1 MTDRLPGVPA
11 QPPASTVA
19 STPASTVASTPTFM
33 SASASAPTAVA
44 CLPVPPVPPWS
55 GGAQPPVLGQAARS
69 IPKATLVAVKVD
81 GPPRSPGFVEHAYL
95 RRLGLRPDEVAALR
109 GRLTAELPWELLAA
123 SAADPGDR
131 PLRAAVLAAAHGP
144 ALRALGGELE
154 GLRRADATAEG
165 RARAGRAAAA
175 NAAYDHN
182 AAVEP
187 IGMLNLERL
196 EMAPAGI
203 ERGELVATVPLA
215 PLEETAV
222 TQKEWSV
229 TSKEF
234 SSIVTDSLENVS
246 ETGVTDNTELAQSTT
261 NQLQHSNQ
269 FNVTGTVSGG
279 ISLISGSASSG
290 MTSQS
295 ADSQSATD
303 SRKHATAITQ
313 KASART
319 KQEHKV
325 TITTTTVTGSSET
338 TTRTLR
344 NASPTDA
351 VRIDYFSMMRKWR
364 VRLYR
369 SGLRLT
375 YDLAIPEPAGALRQ
389 SYAELAA
396 LEARLGPFRFDVPHS
411 DITEEVRA
419 GENQAHY
426 LVLAERYGAAVPLAP
441 GPHPDIHVNV
451 TAPNNDGAAIFDAPP
466 LNVPDRYWIKNLQF
480 RFTSES
486 RTGDYNYNLKVLGS
500 SIPEWNEPFGTHG
513 PVDLADPVNGALLAH
528 ASGPCTVS
536 FHLVNNRQTWLS
548 LTAVVEPTDEARR
561 QWQNDVWAALFNAAQ
576 TKYYAEQQ
584 DLAARAAAL
593 RERLNGVDTLTLRRE
608 ESDEIMK
615 GVLRFLLG
623 VDYHLMPSEVVDA
636 FKASVGNDPD
646 RLGRGAGFPGD
657 DTGSLG
663 TSSAAWAAVLGHEAE
678 VAFVNQAIEWE
689 NVVTFLYSYFW
700 DAPAAWPF
708 VSRISHPDANRQA
721 FLRAGSARVVLTV
734 RKGWEEAWVRF
745 AEGGFRGAPLP
756 ADHPYLTIAREIAA
770 YDDRNYPGIPPA
782 NPGSSSLLL
791 EDEVVTTC
799 AAVVQP
805 AAGGA
810 PVLVPVAS
818 SEGFDPGTVVVV
830 DEYDDRRIQ
839 ENATVVRVPDDGHLL
854 LSGLAHRHDGS
865 LTPFPVRRPG
875 HRGTLI
881 AEWNEYTPTSGTDIA
896 VSSRLKD
903 IA

>member
-1 MTDRLPGVPA
+1 MPDHFPD
-11 QPPASTVA
+11 
-19 STPASTVASTPTFM
+19 TPAPPTP
-33 SASASAPTAVA
+33 PT
-44 CLPVPPVPPWS
+44 PPTPPWPD
-55 GGAQPPVLGQAARS
+55 GQPPVLGHAARS
-69 IPKATLVAVKVD
+69 IPKATLVPLRVD
-81 GPPRSPGFVEHAYL
+81 GPQRGPAFAGHAYL
-95 RRLGLRPDEVAALR
+95 RGLDLRPGEVAAVR
-109 GRLTAELPWELLAA
+109 EQVTADLPWELLAA
-123 SAADPGDR
+123 CAAAPADR
-131 PLRAAVLAAAHGP
+131 TLRAAALAAADGA
-144 ALRALGGELE
+144 ALRALGAALERVRRAAGTEE
-154 GLRRADATAEG
+154 GLALAA
-165 RARAGRAAAA
+165 RAAAA

-182 AAVEP
+182 AAVTP
-187 IGMLNLERL
+187 IGMMNLERL

-203 ERGELVATVPLA
+203 ERGELVATIPLA

-222 TQKEWSV
+222 SQKEWSV

-234 SSIVTDSLENVS
+234 SSIVTDTLENVS
-246 ETGVTDNTELAQSTT
+246 ETGVTDNTELSQSTT

-279 ISLISGSASSG
+279 IPLISGSVTSG
-290 MTSQS
+290 MTSQNS
-295 ADSQSATD
+295 DSQSATD
-303 SRKHATAITQ
+303 SRKHATTLTQ
-313 KASART
+313 KASSRT

-338 TTRTLR
+338 TTRTLK
-344 NASPTDA
+344 NASPTDPI
-351 VRIDYFSMMRKWR
+351 RIDYFSMMRKWR

-375 YDLAIPEPAGALRQ
+375 YDLAIPEPAGALREA
-389 SYAELAA
+389 YAELAA
-396 LEARLGPFRFDVPHS
+396 LESKVGPFQFDVPHS
-411 DITEEVRA
+411 DITEEVRP
-419 GENQAHY
+419 GESQPHY
-426 LVLAERYGAAVPLAP
+426 LVLAERYGAVVQLAP
-441 GPHPDIHVNV
+441 GPHPDVHVNA
-451 TAPNNDGAAIFDAPP
+451 TAPNNDGAGIYDAPP
-466 LNVPDRYWIKNLQF
+466 LTVPDSYWIKNLWFQF
-480 RFTSES
+480 ASES

-500 SIPEWNEPFGTHG
+500 TIPEWNEPFGSHG
-513 PVDLADPVNGALLAH
+513 PVDLADPANGALLRH
-528 ASGPCTVS
+528 AGGPSVVS

-561 QWQNDVWAALFNAAQ
+561 QWQNGVWSALFNAAQ

-593 RERLNGVDTLTLRRE
+593 RDRLNGVDTLTLRRE
-608 ESDEIMK
+608 ESDEVMK

-623 VDYHLMPSEVVDA
+623 VDYHVMPQEVVDA

-646 RLGRGAGFPGD
+646 RLRHGAGFPGD
-657 DTGSLG
+657 DTGGIGVSA
-663 TSSAAWAAVLGHEAE
+663 AAWAAVLGHEAE
-678 VAFVNQAIEWE
+678 VAFINQAIEWE

-700 DAPAAWPF
+700 DAPAAWGF
-708 VSRISHPDANRQA
+708 VSRITHPDANRQA

-745 AEGGFRGAPLP
+745 AEGGFHGAPLP

-782 NPGSSSLLL
+782 NPGSSALLL

-799 AAVVQP
+799 AAVVEP

-818 SEGFDPGTVVVV
+818 SAGFEADAVVLV

-839 ENATVVRVPDDGHLL
+839 ETARVVRVPDDGRHLL
-854 LSGLAHRHDGS
+854 LAGLTHRHDGT

-875 HRGTLI
+875 RRGTLI

-896 VSSRLKD
+896 VSSPLKD
-903 IA
+903 MS

>member
-1 MTDRLPGVPA
+1 MTDRIPGAPG
-11 QPPASTVA
+11 QSTAS
-19 STPASTVASTPTFM
+19 
-33 SASASAPTAVA
+33 
-44 CLPVPPVPPWS
+44 PWP
-55 GGAQPPVLGQAARS
+55 GGAQPVEPSWPGGAKPVGSPWPGGTPSRPVLAHAARS
-69 IPKATLVAVKVD
+69 IDKATLVPLKVD
-81 GPPRSPGFVEHAYL
+81 APPHGPGLVEHAYL
-95 RRLGLRPDEVAALR
+95 RRLDPRPDEVTALR

-131 PLRAAVLAAAHGP
+131 RARAAALAALDGP
-144 ALRALGGELE
+144 ALRELGGELE
-154 GLRRADATAEG
+154 RLRRADASAEG

-182 AAVEP
+182 AAVDP
-187 IGMLNLERL
+187 IGLMNLERL

-261 NQLQHSNQ
+261 SQLQHSNQ

-279 ISLISGSASSG
+279 IPLISGSATSG

-303 SRKHATAITQ
+303 SRKHATTITQ

-319 KQEHKV
+319 KQEHKT

-338 TTRTLR
+338 TTRTLK
-344 NASPTDA
+344 NASPTDP

-396 LEARLGPFRFDVPHS
+396 LESKLGPFQFDVPHS
-411 DITEEVRA
+411 DITEEIRA
-419 GENQAHY
+419 GETQAHY
-426 LVLAERYGAAVPLAP
+426 LVLAEKYGAAVPLAP
-441 GPHPDIHVNV
+441 GAHPDIHVNV
-451 TAPNNDGAAIFDAPP
+451 TAPNNDGAGIFDAPP
-466 LNVPDRYWIKNLQF
+466 LNVPDRYWIKKLMFQ
-480 RFTSES
+480 FTSES
-486 RTGDYNYNLKVLGS
+486 RTGEYNYNLKVLGS

-513 PVDLADPVNGALLAH
+513 PVDLADPANGGLLAH
-528 ASGPCTVS
+528 ASGPCVVS

-593 RERLNGVDTLTLRRE
+593 RDRLNGVDTLTLRRE

-623 VDYHLMPSEVVDA
+623 VDYHLMPAEVVDA
-636 FKASVGNDPD
+636 VTASVGGDLD
-646 RLGRGAGFPGD
+646 LLRHGAGFPGD
-657 DTGSLG
+657 ATGALG
-663 TSSAAWAAVLGHEAE
+663 VSAAAWSAVLGHEAE

-708 VSRISHPDANRQA
+708 VSRIQHPDANRQA

-745 AEGGFRGAPLP
+745 AEGGYHGAQLP
-756 ADHPYLTIAREIAA
+756 PDHPYLSIAREIAA

-799 AAVVQP
+799 AAVVAP

-818 SEGFDPGTVVVV
+818 SAGFDPDTAVVV

-839 ENATVVRVPDDGHLL
+839 ETARVVRVPDDGHLL
-854 LSGLAHRHDGS
+854 LSGLTHRHDGT

-896 VSSRLKD
+896 VSSPLKD
-903 IA
+903 IS

>member
-1 MTDRLPGVPA
+1 MPDRVQGAPARLPA
-11 QPPASTVA
+11 QPPASTPA
-19 STPASTVASTPTFM
+19 LTPESVPALAPAPLGLPTP
-33 SASASAPTAVA
+33 PT
-44 CLPVPPVPPWS
+44 PPWP
-55 GGAQPPVLGQAARS
+55 GGGQQPAVLGHAARS
-69 IPKATLVAVKVD
+69 IPKATLVPLEVD
-81 GPPRSPGFVEHAYL
+81 SPQHNPGFARHAYL
-95 RRLGLRPDEVAALR
+95 RRLDLRPEEVTSLR
-109 GRLTAELPWELLAA
+109 GQLTAELPWGLLAA
-123 SAADPGDR
+123 SAADPADR
-131 PLRAAVLAAAHGP
+131 PLRSAALAAVDGP
-144 ALRALGGELE
+144 ALRELGGALE
-154 GLRRADATAEG
+154 QLRRADGTVEG
-165 RARAGRAAAA
+165 LARAGRAAAA

-182 AAVEP
+182 AAVTP
-187 IGMLNLERL
+187 IGLLNLERL

-203 ERGELVATVPLA
+203 ERGELVATIPLA

-261 NQLQHSNQ
+261 SQLQHSNQ

-279 ISLISGSASSG
+279 IPLISGSATSG

-295 ADSQSATD
+295 SDSQSATD
-303 SRKHATAITQ
+303 SRKHATTITE
-313 KASART
+313 KASSRT

-338 TTRTLR
+338 TTRTLK
-344 NASPTDA
+344 NASPTDPI
-351 VRIDYFSMMRKWR
+351 RIDYFSMMRKWR

-375 YDLAIPEPAGALRQ
+375 YDLAIPEPAGALREA
-389 SYAELAA
+389 YAELAA
-396 LEARLGPFRFDVPHS
+396 LEAKLGPFHFDVPHS
-411 DITEEVRA
+411 DITEETRP
-419 GENQAHY
+419 GESQPHY
-426 LVLAERYGAAVPLAP
+426 LVLAEKYGATVPLAP
-441 GPHPDIHVNV
+441 GPLPDIHVNV

-466 LNVPDRYWIKNLQF
+466 LNIPDRYWIKNLWFQ
-480 RFTSES
+480 FTSES
-486 RTGDYNYNLKVLGS
+486 RTGDYHYNLKVLGS
-500 SIPEWNEPFGTHG
+500 TIPEWNEPYGTHG
-513 PVDLADPVNGALLAH
+513 PVDLADPVNGGLLRH
-528 ASGPCTVS
+528 AGGPCVVS

-548 LTAVVEPTDEARR
+548 LTAAVEPTDEARR

-584 DLAARAAAL
+584 DLVARAAAL

-623 VDYHLMPSEVVDA
+623 VDYHMMPSEVVDA
-636 FKASVGNDPD
+636 FTASVASDPD
-646 RLGRGAGFPGD
+646 RLRHGAGFPGN
-657 DTGSLG
+657 DTGGLG
-663 TSSAAWAAVLGHEAE
+663 VSAAAWAAVLGHEAE

-700 DAPAAWPF
+700 DAPVAWPF

-745 AEGGFRGAPLP
+745 AEGGFHGAPLP

-799 AAVVQP
+799 AAVVEP
-805 AAGGA
+805 AAAGA

-818 SEGFDPGTVVVV
+818 SAGFDPDTVVVV

-839 ENATVVRVPDDGHLL
+839 ETARVVRVPDDGHLL
-854 LSGLAHRHDGS
+854 LAGLTHRHDGT
-865 LTPFPVRRPG
+865 LAPFPIRRPG

-896 VSSRLKD
+896 VSSPLKD
-903 IA
+903 IS

>member
-1 MTDRLPGVPA
+1 MPDHFPD
-11 QPPASTVA
+11 
-19 STPASTVASTPTFM
+19 TPAPPTP
-33 SASASAPTAVA
+33 PT
-44 CLPVPPVPPWS
+44 PPTPPWPD
-55 GGAQPPVLGQAARS
+55 GQPPVLGHAARS
-69 IPKATLVAVKVD
+69 IPKATLVPLRVD
-81 GPPRSPGFVEHAYL
+81 GPQRGPAFAGHAYL
-95 RRLGLRPDEVAALR
+95 RGLDLRPGEVAAVR
-109 GRLTAELPWELLAA
+109 EQVTADLPWELLAA
-123 SAADPGDR
+123 GAAAPADR
-131 PLRAAVLAAAHGP
+131 TLRAAALAAVDGA
-144 ALRALGGELE
+144 ALRALGDALERVRRAAGTEE
-154 GLRRADATAEG
+154 GLALAA
-165 RARAGRAAAA
+165 RAAAA

-182 AAVEP
+182 AAVTP
-187 IGMLNLERL
+187 IGMMNLERL

-203 ERGELVATVPLA
+203 ERGELVATIPLA

-222 TQKEWSV
+222 SQKEWSV

-234 SSIVTDSLENVS
+234 SSIVTDTLENVS
-246 ETGVTDNTELAQSTT
+246 ETGVTDNTELSQSTT

-279 ISLISGSASSG
+279 IPLISGSVTSG
-290 MTSQS
+290 MTSQNS
-295 ADSQSATD
+295 DSQSATD
-303 SRKHATAITQ
+303 SRKHATTLTQ
-313 KASART
+313 KASSRT

-338 TTRTLR
+338 TTRTLK
-344 NASPTDA
+344 NASPTDPI
-351 VRIDYFSMMRKWR
+351 RIDYFSMMRKWR

-375 YDLAIPEPAGALRQ
+375 YDLAIPEPAGALREA
-389 SYAELAA
+389 YAELAA
-396 LEARLGPFRFDVPHS
+396 LESKVGPFQFDVPHS
-411 DITEEVRA
+411 DITEEVRP
-419 GENQAHY
+419 GESQPHY
-426 LVLAERYGAAVPLAP
+426 LVLAERYGAVVQLAP
-441 GPHPDIHVNV
+441 GPHPDVHVNA
-451 TAPNNDGAAIFDAPP
+451 TAPNNDGAGIYDAPP
-466 LNVPDRYWIKNLQF
+466 LTVPDGYWIKNLWFQF
-480 RFTSES
+480 ASES

-500 SIPEWNEPFGTHG
+500 TIPEWNEPFGSHG
-513 PVDLADPVNGALLAH
+513 PVDLADPANGALLRH
-528 ASGPCTVS
+528 AGGPSVVS

-561 QWQNDVWAALFNAAQ
+561 QWQNGVWSALFNAAQ

-593 RERLNGVDTLTLRRE
+593 RDRLNGVDTLTLRRE
-608 ESDEIMK
+608 ESDEVMK

-623 VDYHLMPSEVVDA
+623 VDYHVMPQEVVDA

-646 RLGRGAGFPGD
+646 RLRHGAGFPGD
-657 DTGSLG
+657 DTGGIGVSA
-663 TSSAAWAAVLGHEAE
+663 AAWAAVLGHEAE
-678 VAFVNQAIEWE
+678 VAFINQAIEWE

-700 DAPAAWPF
+700 DAPAAWGF
-708 VSRISHPDANRQA
+708 VSRITHPDANRQA

-745 AEGGFRGAPLP
+745 AEGGFHGAPLP

-782 NPGSSSLLL
+782 NPGSSALLL

-799 AAVVQP
+799 AAAVEP

-818 SEGFDPGTVVVV
+818 SAGFEADAVVLV

-839 ENATVVRVPDDGHLL
+839 ETARVVRVPDDGRHLL
-854 LSGLAHRHDGS
+854 LAGLTHRHDGT

-875 HRGTLI
+875 RHGTLI

-896 VSSRLKD
+896 VSSPLKD
-903 IA
+903 MS